1 MSDTTEKKSPLCIRE
16 GHFSNFL
23 RVVEAT
29 ASPKEMG
36 VTIIGG
42 DNEQGKTSMLE
53 GFVSALNGKPPFKE
67 PIHRGADKADLELK
81 IGPIGG
87 DPDNYFVVRRR
98 FTEVNGVPKTGL
110 KVQMPNGA
118 EFPRPQE
125 MLSELLPNL
134 FDIGKFLG
142 MNAKEQAVTVRKALG
157 LDTADLDVEYK
168 EAFED
173 RKLVKRDLEAIKARG
188 TGVEVPEGT
197 PEEEVSTADLLKQI
211 SDAQESNQ
219 ATERKEQRLVAMDAS
234 INVDL
239 ETIAEID
246 EQVKRLEARRQ
257 TALDSLNEKKAKRKA
272 LEDAPV
278 PEAINVAALQEQ
290 LQNAETINA
299 AVRDRKRKD
308 EWRAEWTALEKK
320 RAALEVKLQTLEKAK
335 ADRLTKALG
344 SVNIPGFDITD
355 EGVTVNGFGFN
366 QVNTATQLKIAF
378 MIAVRDDARLRFF
391 RFSDGEK
398 LTPASIKELDAIARE
413 FGSQVLLEFA
423 MTSED
428 RKNGYRD
435 CDYFVEDGAIV
446 E

>member
-1 MSDTTEKKSPLCIRE
+1 MSNTTKPKESPLCIRE

-29 ASPKEMG
+29 TNPKEVG

-67 PIHRGADKADLELK
+67 PIHRGADKSDLELK

-125 MLSELLPNL
+125 MLNELLPNL
-134 FDIGKFLG
+134 FDIGKFLQ
-142 MNAKEQAVTVRKALG
+142 MNAKEQSLIVRKALG
-157 LDTADLDVEYK
+157 LDTSDLDAEYK
-168 EAFED
+168 EAFEE
-173 RKLVKRDLEAIKARG
+173 RKLVKRDLAAIEARG

-197 PEEEVSTADLLKQI
+197 PEEEVVTADLLKQI
-211 SDAQESNQ
+211 TDAQESNQ
-219 ATERKEQRLVAMDAS
+219 ATERKAQRLS
-234 INVDL
+234 
-239 ETIAEID
+239 EID
-246 EQVKRLEARRQ
+246 DQIKRLESRRQ
-257 TALDSLNEKKAKRKA
+257 TAIDSLNDKKAKRKA
-272 LEDAPV
+272 LEDQPV
-278 PEAINVAALQEQ
+278 PALIDISSLQEQ

-299 AVRDRKRKD
+299 AVRDRKRREELRG
-308 EWRAEWTALEKK
+308 EWSALEKK
-320 RAALEVKLQTLEKAK
+320 RAGLEAKLQTLEKSK
-335 ADRLTKALG
+335 ADRLTNALG

-355 EGVTVNGFGFN
+355 DGVIVNGFGFN

-398 LTPASIKELDAIARE
+398 LTPSSIKELDAIARE
-413 FGSQVLLEFA
+413 FNSQVLLEFA
-423 MTSED
+423 LTAED
-428 RKNGYRD
+428 RKKGYRD
-435 CDYFVEDGAIV
+435 CDYFIEDGVIV